1 MEETLDK
8 PVKKKEKEKEK
19 SKSTIGIYYYI
30 LFICIIIIEIFLI
43 YNSSKKFNE
52 QKELIKGKH
61 NIIINK
67 KSNISNIL
75 HEIEKLK
82 QEIND
87 IKNNVIPNNNN
98 SLLLCELEQKDLIIQ
113 NNNLSKDFNKSFNE
127 YESRKSIFE
136 FEINEKNDTIKEL
149 YTQLNSKVILRTN
162 LEDELDII
170 EDKLT
175 GDIPNISMKSII
187 LENDEKYQN
196 LLTKWLSGLGEGEIK
211 KYKLIFNAE
220 EHDFDSFS
228 FHEICGDE
236 NIDNTLIIIKTDN
249 NDIIGGFTYAS
260 WRANSLISYDD
271 KAFLFNLNK
280 EIKIRVTSP
289 SYAINSRINDGPI
302 FGMYDLI
309 VNLDKLKVQ
318 EKMESYGNKNLGVGS
333 EIINIINYE
342 VFTVI
347 FK

>member
-8 PVKKKEKEKEK
+8 PRKKKVKEK

-30 LFICIIIIEIFLI
+30 LFTCIIIIEIFLI
-43 YNSSKKFNE
+43 YNSSEKCSKQKVLMKK
-52 QKELIKGKH
+52 KLST
-61 NIIINK
+61 IINK
-67 KSNISNIL
+67 KNNISNL
-75 HEIEKLK
+75 LNQIEKHK
-82 QEIND
+82 QD
-87 IKNNVIPNNNN
+87 IKDIKMNKIPSNNNT
-98 SLLLCELEQKDLIIQ
+98 LLLYELEQKNLIIQ
-113 NNNLSKDFNKSFNE
+113 NNNLSKTFHKSFEE
-127 YESRKSIFE
+127 YESRKSIFD
-136 FEINEKNDTIKEL
+136 FEIKEKNDTIKEL
-149 YTQLNSKVILRTN
+149 YTQLNAKIILRSN
-162 LEDELDII
+162 LEDELDLL
-170 EDKLT
+170 ENKLT
-175 GDIPNISMKSII
+175 GDIPNISIKSKI

-196 LLTKWLSGLGEGEIK
+196 LLNKWISGLGEGEIK

-228 FHEICGDE
+228 FHEVCGDE
-236 NIDNTLIIIKTDN
+236 NIENTLIIIKTDN
-249 NDIIGGFTYAS
+249 NDIIGGFTFAS

-302 FGMYDLI
+302 FGMCDLI
-309 VNLDKLKVQ
+309 INLDKLKVQ
-318 EKMESYGNKNLGVGS
+318 EKMGSYGDKNLGLSS
-333 EIINIINYE
+333 EVINIINYE